1 MARKARGKP
10 SRRPPGIQGLRV
22 KASFPEAFRFLF
34 TPKRYKAPHGGRGS
48 AKSWSIAEALILLA
62 LEPKL
67 LFPKATKIRIL
78 CTREIQ
84 NSIKESVHKL
94 LSDTIERL
102 GLGKIFVVT
111 ASSIVCHNGSE
122 FIFMGLLRNVDQIKS
137 TEGINICWVSEAHNV
152 SDESWELLLPTIR
165 AEDSEIW
172 IDFNPKFEHDPT
184 YQKWV
189 ANPPENC
196 VSPLINYTD
205 NPYFPEV
212 LRIEMEQDK
221 AKDFKLYEQKWL
233 GKPMGMGGRVWTAF
247 EKTIHVREFDPVEMA
262 KTGNF
267 YHGQDPHAHYYPANG
282 WMCVFPLNERRN
294 WPEDFHFHI
303 YNEWPTVEGLG
314 GFYHD
319 MRKKLTFNGTLEDL
333 AKEIYAGDGVEY
345 GFKVRKRGIDTRFA
359 KGSGGWNWA
368 TGTTQGIVEQYAKKE
383 NGGLQFTMPQ
393 ESMIDSQRQLIH
405 KLMDYNRMI
414 PIGPYNMPQF
424 SIHPRCKNI
433 IASFTSHRLEEDS
446 EKESEKFKDFSDM
459 VRIMFAVVD
468 RWVDPS
474 PKPKPVYISRSGSSF
489 G

>member
-1 MARKARGKP
+1 M
-10 SRRPPGIQGLRV
+10 SLEV
-22 KASFPEAFRFLF
+22 KVEANIPEAFEFLF
-34 TPKRYKAPHGGRGS
+34 YPSRYKCAYGGRGAS
-48 AKSWSIAEALILLA
+48 KSWNFANVLII
-62 LEPKL
+62 
-67 LFPKATKIRIL
+67 KAYEQPLKIL
-78 CTREIQ
+78 CIRQYQ
-84 NSIKESVHKL
+84 NSIEESV
-94 LSDTIERL
+94 L
-102 GLGKIFVVT
+102 GLIGSRIAALGLSEFFEVQKTKII
-111 ASSIVCHNGSE
+111 AKNGSE
-122 FIFMGLLRNVDQIKS
+122 FIFKGIQKNVKEIKS
-137 TEGINICWVSEAHNV
+137 MEGVDIAWVEEAV
-152 SDESWELLLPTIR
+152 DVPAESWDILTPTIR
-165 AEDSEIW
+165 KPGSEIW
-172 IDFNPKFEHDPT
+172 VSFNPDYT
-184 YQKWV
+184 YDDTYNMWV
-189 ANPPENC
+189 VSPPDNC
-196 VSPLINYTD
+196 VSRLINYPD
-205 NPYFPEV
+205 NPYFPDV
-212 LRIEMEQDK
+212 LQIEMEQDK
-221 AKDFKLYEQKWL
+221 AKDIKAYEHKWL
-233 GKPMGMGGRVWTAF
+233 GVPNGGGGRIWTAF
-247 EKTIHVREFDPVEMA
+247 EKSIHVREFDPVEMA
-262 KTGNF
+262 KLGNF

-405 KLMDYNRMI
+405 KLMDYNKLI
-414 PIGPYNMPQF
+414 PVGPYNMPQF

-468 RWVDPS
+468 KWVDPS
-474 PKPKPVYISRSGSSF
+474 PKPKQVYIPRGGSSF